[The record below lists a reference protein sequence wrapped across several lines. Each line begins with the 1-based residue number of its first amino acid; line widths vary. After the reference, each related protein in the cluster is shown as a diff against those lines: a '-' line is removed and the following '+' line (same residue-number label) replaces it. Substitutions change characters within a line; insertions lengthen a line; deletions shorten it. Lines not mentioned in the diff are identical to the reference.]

1 MNILLKKY
9 SDTDYDFI
17 KDLFFNCKCEE
28 MKVDAPNNLFLN
40 NIINAQFKAQNK
52 FYANLGDSADHYII
66 MADQTKVGRLIKTD
80 DQVNLHIAD
89 ITISPGHRKRGIA
102 GNVLKSLIRSANENG
117 KTISLRVNKANPLVG
132 YYSRLGFDVI
142 ADEGIRY
149 LMAYKSPE

>member
-17 KDLFFNCKCEE
+17 KDLFFNCKCKE
-28 MKVDAPNNLFLN
+28 MKVNAPNNLFLN

-52 FYANLGDSADHYII
+52 FYANLGDLANHYII

-89 ITISPGHRKRGIA
+89 IIISPGTEKER
-102 GNVLKSLIRSANENG
+102 
-117 KTISLRVNKANPLVG
+117 
-132 YYSRLGFDVI
+132 
-142 ADEGIRY
+142 
-149 LMAYKSPE
+149 